1 MRLVKNRML
10 MSILALVGASLLL
23 VGATLAWFTVSQ
35 TVNNNDI
42 DLAVI
47 NVDATVTLEK
57 YDNDSWGTVDSLF
70 IQNSVP
76 GDSYQYRL
84 VIYNS
89 GNIGLKSDVILSDFV
104 SGLSNPLGYQNELS
118 LLNAYQIAATNSQNA
133 YEISTT
139 TITAAIADEDN
150 TSSPNL
156 LIANDFSLAIGA
168 TGYVYFT
175 LSLPSDITNE
185 YRNLALAIQ
194 QIRITL
200 ASE

>member
-1 MRLVKNRML
+1 MKNRML

-35 TVNNNDI
+35 TVNNDDI
-42 DLAVI
+42 NLALI
-47 NVDATVTLEK
+47 NVDATVALEI
-57 YDNDSWGTVDSLF
+57 YENDAWVSTDSLY

-76 GDSYQYRL
+76 GDSFQYRL

-89 GNIGLKSDVILSDFV
+89 GNIGLKSNILLTNLV

-118 LLNAYQIAATNSQNA
+118 LLDAYQISSTNSQNA
-133 YEISTT
+133 FEITT
-139 TITAAIADEDN
+139 QTLSSAIAEIQN
-150 TSSPNL
+150 SYPPHL
-156 LIANDFSLAIGA
+156 LIAKDFSLTVGS

-175 LSLPSDITNE
+175 LSLPSTVTNE

-194 QIRITL
+194 EIRITL
-200 ASE
+200 ATE

>member
-1 MRLVKNRML
+1 ML

-35 TVNNNDI
+35 TVNNDDI
-42 DLAVI
+42 NLALI
-47 NVDATVTLEK
+47 NVDATVALEI
-57 YDNDSWGTVDSLF
+57 YENDAWVSTDSLY

-76 GDSYQYRL
+76 GDSFQYRL

-89 GNIGLKSDVILSDFV
+89 GNIGLKSNILLTNLV

-118 LLNAYQIAATNSQNA
+118 LLDAYQISSTNSQNA
-133 YEISTT
+133 FEITT
-139 TITAAIADEDN
+139 QTLSSAIAEIQN
-150 TSSPNL
+150 SYPPHL
-156 LIANDFSLAIGA
+156 LIAKDFSLTVGS

-175 LSLPSDITNE
+175 LSLPSTVTNE

-194 QIRITL
+194 EIRITL
-200 ASE
+200 ATE